1 MKVRPWIFLLLFL
14 GGLFILLLPDSA
26 NRVFQF
32 NRAHGPSA
40 MDIVGL
46 ALILIAWIYSCILI
60 VNNWNKIMSKVGK
73 QIVSILVM
81 IYLISVAGIAASL
94 LLSSDL
100 LLWSSAM
107 IATAVNILFIVF
119 ALRPGEV

>member
-14 GGLFILLLPDSA
+14 GGLFILLLPDSG

-32 NRAHGPSA
+32 NRAHGPSP

-46 ALILIAWIYSCILI
+46 TLILLGWIYSCVLI
-60 VNNWNKIMSKVGK
+60 VNKWNKIMRKVGK
-73 QIVSILVM
+73 QIVSILVI
-81 IYLISVAGIAASL
+81 IYLISAAGIAASL

-100 LLWSSAM
+100 LLWSSA
-107 IATAVNILFIVF
+107 ITATAVNILFIVF
-119 ALRPGEV
+119 ALRPDDG